1 MTQVAVQDNI
11 QAIYERLASAPVF
24 HPGSAELLDD
34 VSIQAGDV
42 ITMQQGGTSYP
53 MPVYSQTIHWNG
65 AATTTVNSTG
75 NEKREPLPA
84 LARKQYGTGRAIAQQ
99 EKKTSELSVWVET
112 FQGTDLYQQQ
122 DKIVTVSGMY
132 DIVHD
137 SAGDHFRL
145 RDGAILEVNMNSTY
159 QSVATLL
166 SSHQASILG
175 LDTWVDGFTG
185 TALYMNRENISAVCG
200 EFTVVTV
207 GQTKT
212 VHIINGTGL
221 VLDRNGAEYG
231 VYDSG
236 NLTAGIVVGK
246 LNAQTTSGQTYVKIK
261 ADVVDLGAYATVGA
275 LNAVRAE
282 ISDLTTGHT
291 KATSINSDSMT
302 ADQLSAT
309 VSTYT
314 PSLSI
319 GSGDSG
325 GSGTLYYRGTQYYRQ
340 GVVLGGAGGSIASAH
355 FLGDS
360 STTMNIDHYHKIE
373 ATEGTGADA
382 GKIII
387 TLSDPIATTDTT
399 HSTTTFDIAATQK
412 YQADVAAARYVGK
425 ASVELTD
432 PSWEQLS
439 ASQPLPGRIRWVEV
453 STINRTDASGTPDE
467 LTKRLNLRL
476 TQGGWSTSSN
486 TKVVVLRSGTTDQGT
501 ECMRITV
508 DGTEMRTTGQNDVS
522 LKSTF
527 TWTHSPS
534 ASVTSSSNTASISTT
549 GRSTAVTRTL
559 PLYMNSSAW
568 SGNKKYVYVTQTDS
582 QDSNRVARYEV
593 DASSLV
599 TSARYAGKAS
609 VSLAQQTWGDTS
621 GATDENTVTVSTS
634 GRTDSSGNTDELS
647 RTVGLF
653 MTTSGTWTSA
663 NEMTVYIR
671 ENSTAGVV
679 RARKTVNASS
689 VRTAGQNDVSLE
701 STFTWATT
709 PSSSVTSNTNTASI
723 STTGRGTAIT
733 RSLALYMDSDVW
745 TSDYK
750 KYVYVSHTNSLST
763 NRVARYT
770 VDASSIYSQGHDAVI
785 GTEIDLNGSSATTS
799 ATRPT
804 EGITK
809 ANGAFSGYVWIQLS
823 DGTWK
828 NLRSFIFTMPG
839 NTSAS
844 WTRSQIGTS
853 GTFRYACTVAGATY
867 THDFSS

>member
-34 VSIQAGDV
+34 MSIQAGDV

-65 AATTTVNSTG
+65 AATATVNSTG

-84 LARKQYGTGRAIAQQ
+84 LARRQYGTGRAIAQQ

-166 SSHQASILG
+166 NSHQISILG
-175 LDTWVDGFTG
+175 LDTWVDNFTG
-185 TALYMNRENISAVCG
+185 TALYMNRDNISAVCG
-200 EFTVVTV
+200 EFTVVTS
-207 GQTKT
+207 GSTKT
-212 VHIINGTGL
+212 VRVINGTGL
-221 VLDRNGAEYG
+221 ALYRDGTEYG

-275 LNAVRAE
+275 LNAVQAE
-282 ISDLTTGHT
+282 IDNLTVTEGQARYLQSD
-291 KATSINSDSMT
+291 KVYA
-302 ADQLSAT
+302 LSGLYVA
-309 VSTYT
+309 S
-314 PSLSI
+314 PS
-319 GSGDSG
+319 GK
-325 GSGTLYYRGTQYYRQ
+325 LYYRNTEYGPRGIVM
-340 GVVLGGAGGSIASAH
+340 GV
-355 FLGDS
+355 S
-360 STTMNIDHYHKIE
+360 SYFISGNALMQDPSSSSPLNLNHYHKIE
-373 ATEGTGADA
+373 ATEGTGSDD
-382 GKIII
+382 GKIVI

-399 HSTTTFDIAATQK
+399 HSTTTFDIAATRK

-425 ASVELTD
+425 ASVSLTD
-432 PSWEQLS
+432 PSWEPLS
-439 ASQPLPGRIRWVEV
+439 ASQTLPGRIRWVKV
-453 STINRTDASGTPDE
+453 STVNRTDASGTADE
-467 LTKRLNLRL
+467 LTKQLNLRL

-486 TKVVVLRSGTTDQGT
+486 TKVVVMRTESDQGQ
-501 ECMRITV
+501 EWMRITV
-508 DGTEMRTTGQNDVS
+508 DGTEMRTAGQNDVS
-522 LKSTF
+522 LESTF
-527 TWTHSPS
+527 TWTNSPS
-534 ASVTSSSNTASISTT
+534 ASVTSTSNTASISTT
-549 GRSTAVTRTL
+549 GRTTAVTRTL

-599 TSARYAGKAS
+599 TNATYAGKAS
-609 VSLAQQTWGDTS
+609 VLLTPSAWDDSTG
-621 GATDENTVTVSTS
+621 TDDNNKVTISTS

-653 MTTSGTWTSA
+653 MTTSGTWSSS

-671 ENSTAGVV
+671 ENSTSGLV

-689 VRTAGQNDVSLE
+689 VRIAGQNDVSLE
-701 STFTWATT
+701 TTFSWSTT
-709 PSSSVTSNTNTASI
+709 PSASVTSNTNTASI

-750 KYVYVSHTNSLST
+750 KYVYVSHTNSLSA

-785 GTEIDLNGSSATTS
+785 GAEIDLNGSSATTS
-799 ATRPT
+799 ETRPT
-804 EGITK
+804 TNITK

-828 NLRSFIFTMPG
+828 NLRSFSFSMPG
-839 NTSAS
+839 NTMAS

-853 GTFRYACTVAGATY
+853 GMYRYACTVAGATY

>member
-1 MTQVAVQDNI
+1 MSVQDNI
-11 QAIYERLASAPVF
+11 QAIYDRLSSVSAF

-34 VSIQAGDV
+34 VSIQAGDL
-42 ITMQQGGTSYP
+42 ITMSQGGTNYQ

-65 AATTTVNSTG
+65 AAVTTVNTTG
-75 NEKREPLPA
+75 REQREPLPA
-84 LARKQYGTGRAIAQQ
+84 LARKQYGTGRAIQQ
-99 EKKTSELSVWVET
+99 QKEKTDTLETWVET
-112 FQGTDLYQQQ
+112 FEGTTLYQQS
-122 DKIVTVSGMY
+122 DKIAAISGLY
-132 DIVHD
+132 DVVHD
-137 SAGDHFRL
+137 SQGDHIRL
-145 RDGAILEVNMNSTY
+145 RDGALLEIDRNGTY
-159 QSVATLL
+159 QTVGTVV
-166 SSHQASILG
+166 SSQDASILG
-175 LDTWVDGFTG
+175 LSMWVQTFEG
-185 TALYMNRENISAVCG
+185 TALYLNRNSISAVCG
-200 EFTVVTV
+200 EFTVVEAQ
-207 GQTKT
+207 GQKYLK
-212 VHIINGTGL
+212 VNDGTGL
-221 VLDRNGAEYG
+221 VMTRNNTEYG
-231 VYDSG
+231 IYDSG

-246 LNAQTTSGQTYVKIK
+246 LNDQTTSGQTYVKIK
-261 ADVVDLGAYATVGA
+261 ADVVDLGAYATVGD
-275 LNAVRAE
+275 LNAVHAE
-282 ISDLTTGHT
+282 ISDLTAGHT
-291 KATSINSDSMT
+291 KATSINSAAIT

-340 GVVLGGAGGSIASAH
+340 GIVLGGAGGSIASAH

-412 YQADVAAARYVGK
+412 YQADVAAAGYVGK
-425 ASVELTD
+425 ASVGLTD
-432 PSWEQLS
+432 PSWEPLS

-453 STINRTDASGTPDE
+453 STTNRTDASGTADE

-486 TKVVVLRSGTTDQGT
+486 TKVVVLRTESDQGQ
-501 ECMRITV
+501 EWMRITV

-522 LKSTF
+522 LESTF
-527 TWTHSPS
+527 TWTNGPS

-549 GRSTAVTRTL
+549 GRTTNVTRTL
-559 PLYMNSSAW
+559 PLYMNSGSW
-568 SGNKKYVYVTQTDS
+568 SNNKKYVYVTQTDS
-582 QDSNRVARYEV
+582 TDANRVARYEV

-599 TSARYAGKAS
+599 TSATYAGKAS
-609 VSLAQQTWGDTS
+609 VTLTTATWTDTT
-621 GATDENTVTVSTS
+621 GASDNNTVTVSTS
-634 GRTDSSGNTDELS
+634 GRTNSSGTTDELD
-647 RTVGLF
+647 RQIGLY
-653 MTTSGTWTSA
+653 MTTSGSWNSS

-709 PSSSVTSNTNTASI
+709 PSASVTSNTNTASI
-723 STTGRGTAIT
+723 STTGRDTAVT

-799 ATRPT
+799 ETRPT
-804 EGITK
+804 TNITK

-828 NLRSFIFTMPG
+828 NLRSFSFSMPG
-839 NTSAS
+839 NSTATWS
-844 WTRSQIGTS
+844 RSPYGTS
-853 GTFRYACTVAGATY
+853 GMYRYACTVAGATY
-867 THDFSS
+867 TADFSS